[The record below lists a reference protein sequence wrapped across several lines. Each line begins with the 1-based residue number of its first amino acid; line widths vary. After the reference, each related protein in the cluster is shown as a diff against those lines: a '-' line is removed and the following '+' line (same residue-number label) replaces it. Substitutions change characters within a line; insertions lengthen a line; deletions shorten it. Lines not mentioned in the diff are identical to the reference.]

1 MKTQVLQNELEL
13 LNLISNGDEIAF
25 RKIFN
30 HYSNRLYS
38 YALRITDNGE
48 LAEEIVMDT
57 FMKIWCN
64 RQELISVNN
73 FDSYLFTIV
82 RHHAFNAIKRR
93 AHESLIINQ
102 LSQIKTEYE
111 DCTEDTVVYNDYQHM
126 LIKAVNQLPPQQ
138 RLVYS
143 LSRDEGLKYD
153 EIADQ
158 LNLSKNTVKAH
169 LKKALSTL
177 RIVFSNYMLL
187 SFGFFCFELI
197 SY

>member
-1 MKTQVLQNELEL
+1 LQNELEL
-13 LNLISNGDEIAF
+13 LGLISEGNEHAF

-30 HYSNRLYS
+30 HYSDRLYT
-38 YALRITDNGE
+38 YAFRITDNEE
-48 LAEEIVMDT
+48 LAEEIVMDA

-64 RQELISVNN
+64 REELAMVNR
-73 FDSYLFTIV
+73 FDSYLYAIV
-82 RHHAFNAIKRR
+82 RNHAFTAIKRR

-102 LSQIKTEYE
+102 LSLTKTEYQ
-111 DCTEDTVVYNDYQHM
+111 DCTEDTIVYNEYQHI
-126 LIKAVNQLPPQQ
+126 LSNAVNQLPPQQ

-169 LKKALSTL
+169 LKKALCTL
-177 RIVFSNYMLL
+177 RIVFSNLMVFAIGIL
-187 SFGFFCFELI
+187 FFLG
-197 SY
+197 

>member
-1 MKTQVLQNELEL
+1 MQNELEL
-13 LNLISNGDEIAF
+13 LGLISEGNEHAF

-30 HYSNRLYS
+30 HYSDRLYT
-38 YALRITDNGE
+38 YAFRITDNEE
-48 LAEEIVMDT
+48 LAEEIVMDA

-64 RQELISVNN
+64 RVELSMVNR
-73 FDSYLFTIV
+73 FDSYLYAIV
-82 RHHAFNAIKRR
+82 RNHAFTAIKRR

-102 LSQIKTEYE
+102 LSLTKTEYQ
-111 DCTEDTVVYNDYQHM
+111 DCTEDTIVYNEYQHI
-126 LIKAVNQLPPQQ
+126 LSNAVNQLPPQQ

-169 LKKALSTL
+169 LKKALCTL
-177 RIVFSNYMLL
+177 RIVFSNLMVFAIGIL
-187 SFGFFCFELI
+187 FFLG
-197 SY
+197 

>member
-1 MKTQVLQNELEL
+1 LKTKVLHDELEL

-30 HYSNRLYS
+30 HYSNRLFS
-38 YALRITDNGE
+38 YAFRITDNEE

-64 RQELISVNN
+64 RQELASANN

-82 RHHAFNAIKRR
+82 RNHAFNAIKRR
-93 AHESLIINQ
+93 THESLIINQ
-102 LSQIKTEYE
+102 LSLSKTEYE
-111 DCTEDTVVYNDYQHM
+111 DCTEDTVVYNDYQHI
-126 LIKAVNQLPPQQ
+126 LSKAVNQLPPQQ

-153 EIADQ
+153 EIANQ

-177 RIVFSNYMLL
+177 RIVFSNYLLL
-187 SFGFFCFELI
+187 SFVFLCFELI

>member
-1 MKTQVLQNELEL
+1 MKTQVLHDELEL
-13 LNLISNGDEIAF
+13 LNLISNGNEIAF

-38 YALRITDNGE
+38 YAFRITDNEE

-57 FMKIWCN
+57 FMKIWCSRN
-64 RQELISVNN
+64 ELVSVNN

-82 RHHAFNAIKRR
+82 RNHAFNAIKRR

-102 LSQIKTEYE
+102 LSLSITEYE
-111 DCTEDTVVYNDYQHM
+111 DCTEDTVVYNDYQHI
-126 LIKAVNQLPPQQ
+126 LSKAVNQLPPQQ

-153 EIADQ
+153 EIANQ

-177 RIVFSNYMLL
+177 RIVFSNYLLL
-187 SFGFFCFELI
+187 SFGLFCFELI